1 MLRRDACLHNERAGD
16 EVVGAKPMRKRLA
29 ILGSTGSVG
38 VNTLDIVHQ
47 HPERF
52 RVVGLA
58 AGSNIDL
65 LEQQMRR
72 FHPSCVSVFD
82 LQRAKELRERTSDL
96 GIEVFEGNNG
106 ACAIAGLAEV
116 DLVLSAIVGGAG
128 LAPTLSA
135 IRAGSDV
142 AIANKEPLVMAGE
155 LVMREA
161 QGRVRILPVDSEHN
175 AIFQALAGHSHGDV
189 RRLLL
194 TASGGPFRTLA
205 WEKFGE
211 ITVHE
216 ALQHPNWRMGRKITV
231 DSATMMNKGLEV
243 IEARWLFGVSADQ
256 VEVVV
261 HPQSIVHSMV
271 EYVDGSVIAQLGIPD
286 MRIPIAYALNYP
298 ERLANTLPRLDLAR
312 IGTLTF
318 EPPDLERFP
327 CLRLGFEAIHAC
339 GTLPAV
345 LNAANE
351 TTVEAFLH
359 ERIRFMDIPAVIEE
373 TLQRHEAQSLID
385 GDIEVILEAD
395 RWARETATAI
405 ISCRSR

>member
-1 MLRRDACLHNERAGD
+1 
-16 EVVGAKPMRKRLA
+16 MRKKLA

-38 VNTLDIVHQ
+38 VNTLDIVQQ

-52 RVVGLA
+52 VVVGLA
-58 AGSNIDL
+58 AGSNIAL

-72 FHPSCVSVFD
+72 FQPSYVSVFD
-82 LQRAKELRERTSDL
+82 LQRAKELRERTSAL
-96 GIEVFEGNNG
+96 GIEVFEGSNG
-106 ACAIAGLAEV
+106 ACTIASLPEV

-135 IRAGSDV
+135 IRAGRDV

-161 QGRVRILPVDSEHN
+161 QSRVRILPVDSEHN
-175 AIFQALAGHSHGDV
+175 AIFQALAGHNPREV

-194 TASGGPFRTLA
+194 TASGGPFRTLPR
-205 WEKFGE
+205 EKFGE

-261 HPQSIVHSMV
+261 HPQSIVHSLV
-271 EYVDGSVIAQLGIPD
+271 EFVDGSVIAQLGVPD
-286 MRIPIAYALNYP
+286 MRIPISYALNYP
-298 ERLANTLPRLDLAR
+298 ERLANTLPRLDLTQ

-318 EPPDLERFP
+318 EPPDLKRFP
-327 CLRLGFEAIHAC
+327 CLRLGFEAIRTC

-359 ERIRFMDIPAVIEE
+359 EKIHFIDIPAVIEE
-373 TLQRHEAQSLID
+373 TLQRHNTRPIVD
-385 GDIEVILEAD
+385 GDLEIILEAD
-395 RWARETATAI
+395 RWARETATSI
-405 ISCRSR
+405 INCRGQ

>member
-1 MLRRDACLHNERAGD
+1 
-16 EVVGAKPMRKRLA
+16 MRKRLA

-38 VNTLDIVHQ
+38 VNTLDIVQQ

-52 RVVGLA
+52 AVVGLA
-58 AGSNIDL
+58 AGSNIEL

-72 FHPSCVSVFD
+72 FQPAYVSVFD

-96 GIEVFEGNNG
+96 GIEVFEGPNG
-106 ACAIAGLAEV
+106 ACTIASLPDIE
-116 DLVLSAIVGGAG
+116 LVLSAIVGGAG
-128 LAPTLSA
+128 LAPTLAA
-135 IRAGSDV
+135 IRAGRDV

-161 QGRVRILPVDSEHN
+161 QGRGRILPVDSEHN
-175 AIFQALAGHSHGDV
+175 AIYQALAGHNGDDV

-194 TASGGPFRTLA
+194 TASGGPFRTLP
-205 WEKFGE
+205 WEKFGD

-216 ALQHPNWRMGRKITV
+216 ALQHPNWRMGRKITI

-243 IEARWLFGVSADQ
+243 IEARWLFGVRADQ
-256 VEVVV
+256 VDVVV

-271 EYVDGSVIAQLGIPD
+271 EFVDGSVIAQLGIPD

-298 ERLANTLPRLDLAR
+298 ERLANALPRLDLTR

-318 EPPDLERFP
+318 EPPDLQRFP
-327 CLRLGFEAIHAC
+327 CLRLGFEAIRTC

-359 ERIRFMDIPAVIEE
+359 EKIHFVDIPAVIEE
-373 TLQRHEAQSLID
+373 TLQRHDVRPIAD
-385 GDIEVILEAD
+385 GNIESILDAD
-395 RWARETATAI
+395 RWARETATSI
-405 ISCRSR
+405 IDDRCR

>member
-1 MLRRDACLHNERAGD
+1 M
-16 EVVGAKPMRKRLA
+16 KKRLA

-38 VNTLDIVHQ
+38 VNTLDIVQQ

-52 RVVGLA
+52 AVVALA
-58 AGSNIDL
+58 AGSNIEL
-65 LEQQMRR
+65 LEQQIRR
-72 FHPSCVSVFD
+72 FHPLCVSVFD
-82 LQRAKELRERTSDL
+82 LQRAKELRERISDL
-96 GIEVFEGNNG
+96 GIEVCEGPNG
-106 ACAIAGLAEV
+106 ACTVASLPEV

-128 LAPTLSA
+128 LAPTLAA
-135 IRAGSDV
+135 IRAGKDV

-175 AIFQALAGHSHGDV
+175 AIFQAMAGHNSCDV

-194 TASGGPFRTLA
+194 TASGGPFRTLPR
-205 WEKFGE
+205 EKFGE

-243 IEARWLFGVSADQ
+243 IEARWLFGVNAEQ

-271 EYVDGSVIAQLGIPD
+271 EFVDGSVIAQLGIPD
-286 MRIPIAYALNYP
+286 MRIPISYALNYP
-298 ERLANTLPRLDLAR
+298 ERLANTLPQLDLIQ

-318 EPPDLERFP
+318 EPPDLNRFP
-327 CLRLGFEAIHAC
+327 CLRLGFEAIRAC

-351 TTVEAFLH
+351 TTVEAFLQEKIH
-359 ERIRFMDIPAVIEE
+359 FLDIPTVIEE
-373 TLQRHEAQSLID
+373 TLQRHDARPIFD
-385 GDIEVILEAD
+385 GDIEVILDAD
-395 RWARETATAI
+395 RWARETATSI
-405 ISCRSR
+405 INCRGQ